1 MEILN
6 KITIELPQKDLK
18 EIISDYIAKQGYK
31 AEKVEFSYGTRLEGY
46 GMMEREMPYFDGCS
60 VKAIKVGK

>member
-6 KITIELPQKDLK
+6 KITIELSQKDLK

-31 AEKVEFSYGTRLEGY
+31 AENVEFSYGKRLEGY

-60 VKAIKVGK
+60 IKATKVGG